1 MARQS
6 RTQSGDKLPQPHKT
20 MDCTQLENAS
30 IDEINRIWDEW
41 ILLNERIY
49 NGELCII
56 HAPITITPTRDQL

>member
-1 MARQS
+1 
-6 RTQSGDKLPQPHKT
+6 
-20 MDCTQLENAS
+20 MDCTQLENAF